1 MENIPSLYNYLEKYS
16 IYYLSKYIVTKKKF
30 EDILNRKIQRDVFKK
45 KLNYSHTIE
54 SRKIIDKLVKKFI
67 DLDIINEERQI
78 AAKIESLILKGF
90 SIKKIFYTLLKDL
103 FTKELIDK
111 EIEKIKKKENFELI
125 LIHNFC
131 VKKKIMSN
139 NNTFQFN
146 DKNEYN
152 KVLRKL
158 IREGFNVNLCRE
170 FINQTAE
177 IKKIDI

>member
-16 IYYLSKYIVTKKKF
+16 IFYLSKYIVTEKKF
-30 EDILNRKIQRDVFKK
+30 EDVLNRKIQQDLFKR
-45 KLNYSHTIE
+45 KLNYNDTIK
-54 SRKIIDKLVKKFI
+54 SREIIEKLVKKFI
-67 DLDIINEERQI
+67 NLDIINEERQI
-78 AAKIESLILKGF
+78 TVRIESLILKGF

-103 FTKELIDK
+103 FSKELINK
-111 EIEKIKKKENFELI
+111 EIEKIKEKENFEFV

-131 VKKKIMSN
+131 IKKKLISD

-146 DKNEYN
+146 DKDEYN

-158 IREGFNVNLCRE
+158 IREGFNVNLCKK

>member
-16 IYYLSKYIVTKKKF
+16 IFYLSKYIVTEKKF
-30 EDILNRKIQRDVFKK
+30 EDVLNRKIQQDLFKR
-45 KLNYSHTIE
+45 KLNYNDTIK
-54 SRKIIDKLVKKFI
+54 SREIIEKLVKKFI
-67 DLDIINEERQI
+67 NLDIINEERQI
-78 AAKIESLILKGF
+78 TVRIESLILKGF

-103 FTKELIDK
+103 FSKELINK
-111 EIEKIKKKENFELI
+111 EIKKIKEKENFELV

-131 VKKKIMSN
+131 IKKKIMPN

>member
-16 IYYLSKYIVTKKKF
+16 IFYLSKYIVTKRKF
-30 EDILNRKIQRDVFKK
+30 EDILNRKIQRDLFKK
-45 KLNYSHTIE
+45 KLNYSHTVE
-54 SRKIIDKLVKKFI
+54 SRKVIDKLVKKFI
-67 DLDIINEERQI
+67 DLNIINEERQI
-78 AAKIESLILKGF
+78 TLRIESLILKGF
-90 SIKKIFYTLLKDL
+90 SIKKIFYTLLNDL
-103 FTKELIDK
+103 FSKELINK
-111 EIEKIKKKENFELI
+111 EIEKIKEKKNFEFV

-146 DKNEYN
+146 NKDEYN

-158 IREGFNVNLCRE
+158 IREGFDVNLCRK

>member
-16 IYYLSKYIVTKKKF
+16 IFYLSKYIVTEKKF
-30 EDILNRKIQRDVFKK
+30 EDVLNRKIQQDLFKR
-45 KLNYSHTIE
+45 KLNYNDTIK
-54 SRKIIDKLVKKFI
+54 SREIIEKLVKKFI
-67 DLDIINEERQI
+67 NLDIINEERQI
-78 AAKIESLILKGF
+78 TVRIESLILKGF

-103 FTKELIDK
+103 FSKELINK
-111 EIEKIKKKENFELI
+111 EIEKIKEKENFEFI

-131 VKKKIMSN
+131 IKKKLISD

-146 DKNEYN
+146 DKDEYN

-158 IREGFNVNLCRE
+158 IREGFNVNLCKK